1 MVCTRRD
8 IPYFSFRFFQDFAL
22 IYPVYVIMFE
32 RTGLEFVQISWLLVI
47 WGLAVLVTE
56 VPSGVI
62 ADLWSRRGV
71 LFLALLLKACGFIVW
86 LLYPSFGGFAVGFV
100 LWGIQEGLTAGVT
113 EALLFDSLS
122 RQGRD
127 REFEAIAGLGTLVA
141 RVAIAPAMILGARLF
156 AENPQL
162 VLLSSSAA
170 MLVAACCALAMTGG
184 AAARREH
191 RSTRALDTHGSPHA
205 PHAPHAP
212 AAERAAPHA
221 PHAELPPRH
230 AAGRQPGAIA
240 RALPGTLTETLREI
254 AASARVTLRV
264 AGMPAL
270 VIAGS
275 FGIVI
280 YGVLDEYDT
289 LFATLH
295 GVPLA
300 WVGVWGALRFAC
312 EGVGGV
318 MAPRLSR
325 LLAEAQRSYGTQRS
339 DGAREQATGSD
350 ARSAPA
356 SNTELAHFGRFGIWM
371 ALAGVA
377 LLVAT
382 TTALLSLLPLY
393 FLFFGMMAAAEV
405 VFEGFVQRRV
415 SSAGR
420 ATVGSLVSFLQELLG
435 IGVLVLF
442 GFVADAFGLRAIFQ
456 LGAALLLIAGSVYA
470 IRSPA

>member
-71 LFLALLLKACGFIVW
+71 LFLALLLKAGGFIVW

-184 AAARREH
+184 AA
-191 RSTRALDTHGSPHA
+191 G
-205 PHAPHAP
+205 
-212 AAERAAPHA
+212 
-221 PHAELPPRH
+221 
-230 AAGRQPGAIA
+230 GQPGAIA
-240 RALPGTLTETLREI
+240 RALPGTLSETLREI

-339 DGAREQATGSD
+339 DGAREQAPGSD

-356 SNTELAHFGRFGIWM
+356 SNTELAHFRRFGIWM

-470 IRSPA
+470 AGAKRSIMQTFRGANGDNR